1 VVLGKTV
8 LSSTIIERLETK
20 RQPLQNV
27 SSVLYFFCSYN
38 QPDKNTCLA
47 ILRSFIYQII
57 LQDEQLI
64 DYVYNQYIETPH
76 SITVLVCK
84 KMLTCLLD
92 SCAPNASH
100 IYIVIDGLDELPD
113 AERGEF
119 LPILMKWMIE
129 KPAVLRFF
137 IASQDLLDIRNVLR
151 KSTRIT
157 VGDKNKKDIH
167 KYVESATQ
175 ELVEKRDLDEVAPN
189 IGKRIIDS
197 LVPRAGGILF
207 LFRCSC
213 DLVPLK
219 YSQL

>member
-1 VVLGKTV
+1 M
-8 LSSTIIERLETK
+8 
-20 RQPLQNV
+20 RQPLQNI
-27 SSVLYFFCSYN
+27 SSVLYFFCSYK

-92 SCAPNASH
+92 SCTPNASH

-119 LPILMKWMIE
+119 LPILKKWMIE
-129 KPAVLRFF
+129 KLAVLRFF
-137 IASQDLLDIRNVLR
+137 IASQDLPDIRKVLR
-151 KSTRIT
+151 WKSSRIT
-157 VGDKNKKDIH
+157 VGDKNKKDIR

-175 ELVEKRDLDEVAPN
+175 ELIEERCLDEVAPN
-189 IGKRIIDS
+189 IGRRIIDS
-197 LVPRAGGILF
+197 LAPRAGGILF
-207 LFRCSC
+207 LFRW
-213 DLVPLK
+213 LL
-219 YSQL
+219 

>member
-1 VVLGKTV
+1 VALGKTV
-8 LSSTIIERLETK
+8 LSSTIIERLETM
-20 RQPLQNV
+20 RQPLQNI
-27 SSVLYFFCSYN
+27 SSVLYFFCSYK

-119 LPILMKWMIE
+119 LPILKKWMIE
-129 KPAVLRFF
+129 KLAVLRFF
-137 IASQDLLDIRNVLR
+137 IASQDLPDIRKVLR
-151 KSTRIT
+151 WKSSGIT
-157 VGDKNKKDIH
+157 VGDKNKKDIR

-175 ELVEKRDLDEVAPN
+175 ELIEERCLDEVAPN
-189 IGKRIIDS
+189 IGRRIIDS
-197 LVPRAGGILF
+197 LAPRAGGILF
-207 LFRCSC
+207 LFRW
-213 DLVPLK
+213 LL
-219 YSQL
+219 

>member
-1 VVLGKTV
+1 MALGKTV
-8 LSSTIIERLETK
+8 LSSTIIERLETM
-20 RQPLQNV
+20 RQPLQNI
-27 SSVLYFFCSYN
+27 SSVLYFFCSYK

-92 SCAPNASH
+92 SCGPNASH

-113 AERGEF
+113 AERREF
-119 LPILMKWMIE
+119 LPILKKWMIE
-129 KPAVLRFF
+129 KLAVLRFF
-137 IASQDLLDIRNVLR
+137 IASQDLPDIRKVLR
-151 KSTRIT
+151 WKSSRIT
-157 VGDKNKKDIH
+157 VGDKNKKDIR

-175 ELVEKRDLDEVAPN
+175 ELIEERCLDEVAPN

-197 LVPRAGGILF
+197 LAPRAGGILF
-207 LFRCSC
+207 LFRW
-213 DLVPLK
+213 LL
-219 YSQL
+219 

>member
-1 VVLGKTV
+1 MALGKTV
-8 LSSTIIERLETK
+8 LSSTIIERLETM
-20 RQPLQNV
+20 RQPLQNI
-27 SSVLYFFCSYN
+27 SSVLYFFCSYK

-119 LPILMKWMIE
+119 LPILKKWMIE
-129 KPAVLRFF
+129 KLAVLRFF
-137 IASQDLLDIRNVLR
+137 IASQDLPDIRKVLR
-151 KSTRIT
+151 WKSSGIT
-157 VGDKNKKDIH
+157 VGDKNKKDIR

-175 ELVEKRDLDEVAPN
+175 ELIEERCLDEVAPN
-189 IGKRIIDS
+189 IGRRIIDS
-197 LVPRAGGILF
+197 LAPRAGGILF
-207 LFRCSC
+207 LFRW
-213 DLVPLK
+213 LL
-219 YSQL
+219 

>member
-1 VVLGKTV
+1 VALGKTV
-8 LSSTIIERLETK
+8 LSSTIIERLETM
-20 RQPLQNV
+20 RQPLQNI
-27 SSVLYFFCSYN
+27 SSVLYFFCSYK

-92 SCAPNASH
+92 SCGPNASH

-113 AERGEF
+113 AERREF
-119 LPILMKWMIE
+119 LPILKKWMIE
-129 KPAVLRFF
+129 KLAVLRFF
-137 IASQDLLDIRNVLR
+137 IASQDLPDIRKVLR
-151 KSTRIT
+151 WKSSRIT
-157 VGDKNKKDIH
+157 VGDKNKKDIR

-175 ELVEKRDLDEVAPN
+175 ELIEERCLDEVAPN

-197 LVPRAGGILF
+197 LAPRAGGILF
-207 LFRCSC
+207 LFRW
-213 DLVPLK
+213 LL
-219 YSQL
+219 